1 MSSSGPGS
9 SPPEPPAGLGAAL
22 AEIMQRLEDLGDKLA
37 LVTGRLQEV
46 SASSRGTRRLAV
58 GLAASFALDIAL
70 TLVLG
75 FTAFSAHDTASANA
89 QLVGELHAQ
98 QLALHASQ
106 LASCAN
112 GNTFRAD
119 QDVIWQDFIGLVAR
133 PAPGETAA
141 QAAKTGKL
149 AAQFLAYVATVNHP
163 IDCAALYGK

>member
-1 MSSSGPGS
+1 MSSSGTGS
-9 SPPEPPAGLGAAL
+9 SPQEPPAPELGAAL
-22 AEIMQRLEDLGDKLA
+22 AEIMRCLEDLGDKLA
-37 LVTGRLQEV
+37 LVTGRLQAV

-89 QLVGELHAQ
+89 QLVGELHA
-98 QLALHASQ
+98 SQ
-106 LASCAN
+106 IASCGN
-112 GNTFRAD
+112 GNLFRAD
-119 QDVIWQDFIGLVAR
+119 QDVIWQDFIGLLTR

-149 AAQFLAYVATVNHP
+149 AAQFLGYVATVNHA